1 MCLQDGV
8 KLAQAVQG
16 AGGAAASPAVLAEA
30 LRSFERERTARSTP
44 IMVKSRFMGA
54 LLQIRNPWVGLSQ
67 LLLPAAYPLHEH
79 HLMSIACARHWKYVL
94 GKCSS
99 DHIIQIASDS
109 LITSS

>member
-1 MCLQDGV
+1 MCLSPERAGVCLQDGV

-44 IMVKSRFMGA
+44 VAVKSRFMGA

-67 LLLPAAYPLHEH
+67 LPPSVDQNFCMQIISIPLPTPVSGSMCLAY
-79 HLMSIACARHWKYVL
+79 WQV
-94 GKCSS
+94 
-99 DHIIQIASDS
+99 
-109 LITSS
+109 

>member
-44 IMVKSRFMGA
+44 VTVKSRFMGA

-67 LLLPAAYPLHEH
+67 LLPFQQPIPCMSTISCPLPAPVTGSMCLANAP
-79 HLMSIACARHWKYVL
+79 
-94 GKCSS
+94 
-99 DHIIQIASDS
+99 Q
-109 LITSS
+109 ITSFKLHLTL